1 MLYVSQ
7 TLTEPHLFTSG
18 IEGPACDKQGNVYA
32 VNYARRHTIGKVT
45 PEGVGRLFL
54 ELPAGAT
61 GNAIRFH
68 QGDMFIADYTGHRI
82 LRVDMQTLQ
91 IEIFAEQPAMNQP
104 NDLAVSKNGVWFASD
119 PNWKQSNGMLWRIDQ
134 NGKSNLLEA
143 GMGTT
148 NGIEVSFDE
157 RSLYVNE
164 TVQRRIWQYDL
175 TKGYDVSNKRL
186 FYEFP
191 DFGLD
196 GMRCDIEGNLYVTRY
211 GKGAIAVLSPQGEL
225 VREIALNGNLCTNVT
240 FGGVDG
246 RTCYVTMADTG
257 TIENFRTDTPGRCWA
272 LWNDNNRRSGA
283 N

>member
-45 PEGVGRLFL
+45 PEGVSRLFL

-68 QGDMFIADYTGHRI
+68 RGDMFIADYTGHRI

-91 IEIFAEQPAMNQP
+91 IDTFAEQPAMNQP
-104 NDLAVSKNGVWFASD
+104 NDIAVTKNGMWFASD
-119 PNWKQSNGMLWRIDQ
+119 PNWKQSSGMLWRIAQ
-134 NGKSNLLEA
+134 NGISTLLEA
-143 GMGTT
+143 EMGTT
-148 NGIEVSFDE
+148 NGIEVNYDE

-175 TKGYDVSNKRL
+175 IGGSDICNKRL
-186 FYEFP
+186 FHEFA
-191 DFGLD
+191 DYGLD

-211 GKGAIAVLSPQGEL
+211 GKGTIAVLSPQGEL
-225 VREIALNGNLCTNVT
+225 LREVALNGKLCTNVT
-240 FGGVDG
+240 FGGADG
-246 RTCYVTMADTG
+246 RTCYVTMADAG
-257 TIENFRTDTPGRCWA
+257 TIESFRTETPGRCWA
-272 LWNDNNRRSGA
+272 LWNDNDERSVES
-283 N
+283 

>member
-18 IEGPACDKQGNVYA
+18 IEGPACDQQGNVYA

-45 PEGVGRLFL
+45 PEGSGSIFL

-68 QGDMFIADYTGHRI
+68 QGNMFIADYTGHRI

-91 IEIFAEQPAMNQP
+91 IHTFAEQPAMNQP
-104 NDLAVSKNGVWFASD
+104 NDLAVTKNGVWFASD

-134 NGKSNLLEA
+134 NGKSKLLEA

-148 NGIEVSFDE
+148 NGIEVSYDE

-175 TKGYDVSNKRL
+175 IGGYDVSSKRL
-186 FYEFP
+186 FYEFA

-196 GMRCDIEGNLYVTRY
+196 GMRCDIKGNLYVTRY
-211 GKGAIAVLSPQGEL
+211 GKGTIAVLSPQGEL
-225 VREIALNGNLCTNVT
+225 VREITLNGKLCTNVT
-240 FGGVDG
+240 FGGADG

-257 TIENFRTDTPGRCWA
+257 TIESFRTETPGRCWA
-272 LWNDNNRRSGA
+272 LWNDNNGRSGA